1 MALINGQPDLECC
14 GETDAIAGTAP
25 LVARLDPDLVVM
37 DLHLRDG
44 ETFHLIERLKGQSRS
59 LPVLVLSQSGG
70 AADVAGAL
78 RSGARG
84 YLLKAD
90 AAGML
95 IVAIRN
101 LLKGQFFVSKSL
113 AADILDETVPPEH
126 AAAVHSAAHHR
137 TNLRR

>member
-14 GETDAIAGTAP
+14 GETDAVAGAAS

-44 ETFHLIERLKGQSRS
+44 ETFHLIERLKGQSPS

-95 IVAIRN
+95 IVAIRS
-101 LLKGQFFVSKSL
+101 LLKGRFFVSSSL
-113 AADILDETVPPEH
+113 AADILEEAVPFEQ
-126 AAAVHSAAHHR
+126 AAALHSTARHR
-137 TNLRR
+137 THLRR